1 MDINQTIHLE
11 SHVVSTA
18 SASGKT
24 NRWIVWYRPQSCWDA
39 AVVHLPWALI
49 TGIPLLMS
57 FLVPLHILP
66 LIPCTLL
73 RFTGYP
79 CPFCGFTRSFWAM
92 SAGDWTYALWN
103 FPLSGLLYGLFAVGF
118 IWNSV
123 ALLGG
128 IRLKRGRAIRLNS
141 LKNRYL
147 IAFLSV
153 LFLINWVYR
162 LSLGLN

>member
-92 SAGDWTYALWN
+92 SEFSPVRVAVWAVCRRIHMEFRSALRRYPAQTGPRDTLKFTEKPVFN
-103 FPLSGLLYGLFAVGF
+103 RFPFSAV
-118 IWNSV
+118 SDK
-123 ALLGG
+123 LGVS
-128 IRLKRGRAIRLNS
+128 IELRT
-141 LKNRYL
+141 
-147 IAFLSV
+147 
-153 LFLINWVYR
+153 
-162 LSLGLN
+162 

>member
-1 MDINQTIHLE
+1 MNINQTIQIE
-11 SHVVSTA
+11 SHIAGTA
-18 SASGKT
+18 GVT
-24 NRWIVWYRPQSCWDA
+24 GETHRWLTWYRPQSCWDV

-57 FLVPLHILP
+57 FLVPLNISP

-79 CPFCGFTRSFWAM
+79 CPFCGFTRSFWAV

-103 FPLSGLLYGLFAVGF
+103 YPLSGLLYVLFAVGF
-118 IWNSV
+118 IWNAA
-123 ALLGG
+123 ALFGG
-128 IRLKRGRAIRLNS
+128 IRIKRGRAMRLNS
-141 LKNRYL
+141 LKKRYL

-153 LFLINWVYR
+153 LFLINWMYR